1 VSQVYE
7 YRFNGFP
14 ATAVSD
20 GAKNRFQRGSM
31 NMILRTTTLLRSC
44 AILGA
49 ILAVAAGATA
59 NGSLKGS
66 AGDAQRLAKYKGH
79 YPSELF
85 RKEPALKQRLRK
97 LLGTRYQFFSNR
109 LQTEVPIENDG
120 GVLIV
125 QGCEAHQCTIE
136 VSILAIELDADK
148 LHVAIKSSEFRNT
161 YKLWNEDGSQV
172 PNALRKAMQ
181 DASP

>member
-1 VSQVYE
+1 MHS
-7 YRFNGFP
+7 RT
-14 ATAVSD
+14 TA
-20 GAKNRFQRGSM
+20 
-31 NMILRTTTLLRSC
+31 ILRTC
-44 AILGA
+44 AILTA
-49 ILAVAAGATA
+49 TFAVAAGAMA
-59 NGSLKGS
+59 NGFSKRS
-66 AGDAQRLAKYKGH
+66 TASDAQRLAKYKGH

-97 LLGTRYQFFSNR
+97 LLGTRYQFFFNR
-109 LQTEVPIENDG
+109 LQTEMPIENDG

-125 QGCEAHQCTIE
+125 QGCAAHQCTIE

-161 YKLWNEDGSQV
+161 YKLWNEGGSDV

-181 DASP
+181 EASP